1 MDKFIVAP
9 NLSKDV
15 DLKTTKYIIDYIES
29 NNKNV
34 YLEQNIA
41 VELERID
48 LVIEDR
54 EITRDF
60 IDCIIVLGGDGT
72 ILSTARKFST
82 KDIPILGVNLG
93 RLGFLAE
100 VEKEDAL
107 CTIDKLFKDEYEIE
121 KRMMIECE
129 IEKNGIIQK
138 KEIGLNDAVITKG
151 AFSRMLDMCVSINGE
166 FVDIFT
172 ADGIIISTPTG
183 STAYNL
189 SAGGPI
195 MVPSAQTMVITPIC
209 PHSLK
214 VRSIVVSKEDV
225 VTVKV
230 IDVDECLK
238 KDIMLT
244 IDGQVGFNID
254 ENCKINISK
263 SQRFTKLLKTS
274 KYTFYDIL
282 RKKL

>member
-1 MDKFIVAP
+1 MDKFIVVP
-9 NLSKDV
+9 NLSKDI
-15 DLKTTKYIIDYIES
+15 DLKTTKYIIDYIEA

-48 LVIEDR
+48 IGLEDS
-54 EITRDF
+54 EITREF

-72 ILSTARKFST
+72 ILSTARKFSA
-82 KDIPILGVNLG
+82 KDIPLLGVNLG

-107 CTIDKLFKDEYEIE
+107 YTIDKLFKDDYKIE

-129 IEKNGIIQK
+129 IERNGVIQK
-138 KEIGLNDAVITKG
+138 KEIALNDAVITKG
-151 AFSRMLDMCVSINGE
+151 AFSRMLDLCVSINGE
-166 FVDIFT
+166 FVDVFT

-183 STAYNL
+183 STAYNI

-209 PHSLK
+209 SHSLK
-214 VRSIVVSKEDV
+214 VRSIVVSKDDV

-230 IDVDECLK
+230 TDVDECLK